1 MEPRKTPSQQH
12 TPGRKG
18 RTGNQYFD
26 VGKVGRKTGITL
38 KDTGLR
44 DEHGMEPMAGIFSSP
59 VKSPQRSPQAKGY
72 VVISSEGMQESS
84 GRDVD
89 TTLYMRQTPRLPPPR
104 ASTPKHTNIGSPKRM
119 SSSKPQSRSTDFPPA
134 SDISPAETSHA
145 PANRKIDFNDRHG
158 VRMSIEHVSPFKP
171 KRTLRRS
178 VGSAR
183 QDPFMSSAATGES
196 ASKADSLPKL
206 PSFTDAGAD
215 GEQDLLNQQLVDDQP
230 IMFNDDYELE
240 PEVQSANKS
249 IQEALAS
256 AESFLAW
263 SVTRGSGSRSKQT
276 RTAGQDSTPLAALP
290 QNSRKRTRASLGD
303 ETNAIDESIEQ
314 VDNSTSQTSTASNKR
329 PRGRPRKSS
338 VTVLRDSPDPR
349 DATIDPALLD
359 HSDVF
364 IPPPE
369 SDHHPSD
376 DDEVADPTHILIED
390 NEDEEDED
398 AAAVLHPSPAN
409 PRKTKAPK
417 PRAPRERDPN
427 TQIRRV
433 PTFSLGRSKSASAPP
448 RSPSKRAGSV
458 SNVALRAS
466 TPFEDAQQ
474 RVSRSGRPILAPL
487 KHWAGEAYVW
497 KNGEV
502 EGVIRA
508 DEVKTP
514 RKAKAKAK
522 KRKSRK
528 AARGGGLS
536 DVEEGDEEESG
547 EESLLPDD
555 WEESLGV
562 VAGTVAAWDPSLQ
575 AANPDFTV
583 REDLA
588 FAPSALLPHP
598 VPGSA
603 FSYAKILTLP
613 FFGSGIVEIPPRG
626 EKRAKNARKMQMV
639 FFVHEGKVGVRVG
652 PGPGDGKGA
661 GRRRTG
667 SGEGQDED
675 GMNEFAISKGGVW
688 VVPRGNIYSIT
699 NESRT
704 KTARIFFAQG
714 CEVEAQS

>member
-1 MEPRKTPSQQH
+1 MRNNFRPPEVSVKVSTNILVATHFRVQHFAPLSIAVVAYRYRRRRSLRKAHNTLATLTFDKLELGKENVPPARGASIAKTVEMEPRKTPSQQH

-59 VKSPQRSPQAKGY
+59 VKSPQRSPQTKGY

-89 TTLYMRQTPRLPPPR
+89 TTLHMRKTPRLPPPR

-134 SDISPAETSHA
+134 SEISPAGTSHA
-145 PANRKIDFNDRHG
+145 PANRKIDFNNRHG
-158 VRMSIEHVSPFKP
+158 VRMSIEDVSPFKP

-183 QDPFMSSAATGES
+183 QDPFMSSAQAGEIS
-196 ASKADSLPKL
+196 SELGGLPKL

-215 GEQDLLNQQLVDDQP
+215 EEQDLLNQQLVDDQP
-230 IMFNDDYELE
+230 VMFNDDYEPE
-240 PEVQSANKS
+240 PELQSANKS

-263 SVTRGSGSRSKQT
+263 SATRSSGSRAKNARS
-276 RTAGQDSTPLAALP
+276 AGPHSTPLAAQP

-303 ETNAIDESIEQ
+303 ETNAIDDSVSQI
-314 VDNSTSQTSTASNKR
+314 DNSISQLSTTSNKR

-338 VTVLRDSPDPR
+338 VTVLRESPDPR

-359 HSDVF
+359 HSDTF

-369 SDHHPSD
+369 SDHHASD
-376 DDEVADPTHILIED
+376 DVEETDPTHISIED
-390 NEDEEDED
+390 NEDEDDED
-398 AAAVLHPSPAN
+398 AAPVVHPSPAAN

-417 PRAPRERDPN
+417 PRGPRERDPN

-433 PTFSLGRSKSASAPP
+433 PTFSPARNSKSASAPP

-514 RKAKAKAK
+514 KKAKAKAK

-547 EESLLPDD
+547 EESLMPDD

-562 VAGTVAAWDPSLQ
+562 VAGRGAA
-575 AANPDFTV
+575 
-583 REDLA
+583 R
-588 FAPSALLPHP
+588 
-598 VPGSA
+598 
-603 FSYAKILTLP
+603 
-613 FFGSGIVEIPPRG
+613 
-626 EKRAKNARKMQMV
+626 
-639 FFVHEGKVGVRVG
+639 
-652 PGPGDGKGA
+652 
-661 GRRRTG
+661 
-667 SGEGQDED
+667 
-675 GMNEFAISKGGVW
+675 
-688 VVPRGNIYSIT
+688 
-699 NESRT
+699 
-704 KTARIFFAQG
+704 
-714 CEVEAQS
+714 